1 MLLGLVC
8 LWKGR
13 PGCTICYVQLLEEGE
28 EEDEEEEEEDDGMQ
42 TEIQIIE
49 LIFEVEVM
57 NA

>member
-28 EEDEEEEEEDDGMQ
+28 EEDEEEEDDGMQ

-49 LIFEVEVM
+49 LIFEVEVI